1 MKKEKKKTEFSSLVV
16 ILAVL
21 HIDLFILA
29 LLYLHYMGY
38 SFNDTAVTCFFSFW
52 SIEMI
57 SLAGI
62 KIGKTRYNYKSYEEN
77 LEETM
82 EEENYGN

>member
-1 MKKEKKKTEFSSLVV
+1 MKKEKKKSGFSSLVV

-21 HIDLFILA
+21 HIDLFVAL
-29 LLYLHYMGY
+29 LLYLYYMGY
-38 SFNDTAVTCFFSFW
+38 SFSDTAITCFFSFW
-52 SIEMI
+52 GVEILA
-57 SLAGI
+57 LAGI
-62 KIGKTRYNYKSYEEN
+62 KIGKVRYNYKNYEEI